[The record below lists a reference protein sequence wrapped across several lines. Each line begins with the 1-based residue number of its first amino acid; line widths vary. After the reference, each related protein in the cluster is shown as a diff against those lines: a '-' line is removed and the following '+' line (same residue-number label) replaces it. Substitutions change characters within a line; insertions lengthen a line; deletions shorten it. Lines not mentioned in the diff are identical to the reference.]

1 MDTIFDPTSLFDFA
15 KLSLAQPTSIQGNAY
30 FTKFEYNSGKLYIET
45 PSCIT
50 KQGFIKNGKKIYTD
64 LMFSNA
70 DSEFI
75 TWVENLETTCQ
86 TLLFGNSKTWFTEN
100 LELSDIESAFTPS
113 LKIFKS
119 GKYYLLRVFANPK
132 GTTKYYDDNECLIN
146 SEDINENSNNISIIE
161 FLGIKFTNRTFQIE
175 VELKQMMLLKVDK
188 IFEKCLIRKNK
199 KQESVPAKMNFQ
211 LFTDPLE
218 HRSILDVDPEPEQ
231 KIKINP
237 DPEPEQEQEQEPEI
251 KITQEPEIK
260 INQAPAPKEFD
271 DICEIDIN
279 AIQDLETM
287 TLKKPDEIYYKIY
300 KEAKKKAKQAKTTA
314 LIAFMEAKNI
324 KKTYLLNDIED
335 SDSDIDLTDLE

>member
-1 MDTIFDPTSLFDFA
+1 
-15 KLSLAQPTSIQGNAY
+15 
-30 FTKFEYNSGKLYIET
+30 
-45 PSCIT
+45 
-50 KQGFIKNGKKIYTD
+50 
-64 LMFSNA
+64 
-70 DSEFI
+70 
-75 TWVENLETTCQ
+75 
-86 TLLFGNSKTWFTEN
+86 
-100 LELSDIESAFTPS
+100 
-113 LKIFKS
+113 
-119 GKYYLLRVFANPK
+119 
-132 GTTKYYDDNECLIN
+132 
-146 SEDINENSNNISIIE
+146 
-161 FLGIKFTNRTFQIE
+161 
-175 VELKQMMLLKVDK
+175 
-188 IFEKCLIRKNK
+188 
-199 KQESVPAKMNFQ
+199 MNFQ

-237 DPEPEQEQEQEPEI
+237 DPQPEQEQEQEI
-251 KITQEPEIK
+251 KITQEPEPEPEIKIK
-260 INQAPAPKEFD
+260 INQAPAPAPKEFD

>member
-1 MDTIFDPTSLFDFA
+1 MDTIFDPTSLFDFS

-50 KQGFIKNGKKIYTD
+50 KQGFVKSGKKIYTD

-86 TLLFGNSKTWFTEN
+86 TLLYGNSKTWFTEN

-132 GTTKYYDDNECLIN
+132 GTTKYYDDTEGLIN

-175 VELKQMMLLKVDK
+175 VELKQMMLLKADK

-199 KQESVPAKMNFQ
+199 KQESAHAKMNFQ

-218 HRSILDVDPEPEQ
+218 SRSILDVEPEPEEI
-231 KIKINP
+231 KIKINQ
-237 DPEPEQEQEQEPEI
+237 EPEQEI
-251 KITQEPEIK
+251 KINQEPEIK
-260 INQAPAPKEFD
+260 INEYPEPVLEKKEFD

-279 AIQDLETM
+279 AIQDLETI

-335 SDSDIDLTDLE
+335 SDSDIDLTELQ